1 MCGFA
6 GVVAWDGRY
15 QINRPALARMAA
27 AVAHRGPDGEGFY
40 ENHGGAASPG
50 RPHAALAFRRLAVLD
65 PDPRSDQPFTIG
77 RKTVVFNGEIYNFRE
92 LRAELSRDFPA
103 YEWRTAGDTEVLLR
117 GYDCWGE
124 RCVEKFNGMFA
135 FAVWDD
141 AEQTL
146 FLARDRMGQ
155 KPLYVAA
162 VDSAGRPCWPTVPPR
177 PFDPPIKSP
186 AVCDSPV
193 LGSRADLPV
202 AVAFAS
208 EPAALMPVPWVDA
221 TPDRAA
227 LSDYLRWGYTLDR
240 TVYRGVRNARPGRW
254 MRVGAGAAA
263 QKQYFDLVG
272 LDRRAFGSPATLPHG
287 GAVAQTR
294 RRVTQAIVRR
304 LVSDVPLG
312 CLLSGGIDSSI
323 IASAMRREGPVQTFS
338 VGFDDPRYDES
349 EHAAAVAR
357 HLGTEHHRFTVRP
370 DAADD
375 LPKLAAAFGEPF
387 ADSSALPTHYLAR
400 ETRKH
405 VTVALG
411 GDGGD
416 ELFGGYDRY
425 RAMRMHATLGPLLT
439 PARAAG
445 LDRLL
450 GRLGGAG
457 AKSRRSRLA
466 RLIRTH
472 RGDAG
477 ERYAQIMQIFDEPTI
492 RSLWRN
498 PPRRDPEDGEA
509 LDMAGFCITQFPRP
523 PFDGR
528 RHAGSCA
535 VEGALA
541 ADRATYLP
549 GDLLTKVDRASM
561 LHALEVRSPF
571 MDPDVV
577 TFAAGLTADQLLK
590 GGPKRMLREAFAADL
605 PAWVFTRRK
614 MGFAVP
620 VSEWFRS
627 SLRDMLRGHLFA
639 AESFAASH
647 FDLTVVRRLVE
658 DHESGRADH
667 GQRLYALLML
677 ELWWSGRGA

>member
-15 QINRPALARMAA
+15 QVGRDTLARMAA

-40 ENHGGAASPG
+40 ENHGGTASAD
-50 RPHAALAFRRLAVLD
+50 RPRAALAFRRLAVLD

-77 RKTVVFNGEIYNFRE
+77 RKTVVFNGELYNFRE

-103 YEWRTAGDTEVLLR
+103 YEWRTAGDAEVLLR

-141 AEQTL
+141 AEKTL

-155 KPLYVAA
+155 KPLYVAG
-162 VDSAGRPCWPTVPPR
+162 VDQGGEPWRDDDWNDCRGRPAA
-177 PFDPPIKSP
+177 I
-186 AVCDSPV
+186 
-193 LGSRADLPV
+193 
-202 AVAFAS
+202 AFAS
-208 EPAALMPVPWVDA
+208 ELSALVCVPWFDTGLQA
-221 TPDRAA
+221 NFIGE
-227 LSDYLRWGYTLDR
+227 YLRWGYDPHHT
-240 TVYRGVRNARPGRW
+240 TVYRGARQLQPAETLTVDRSSTVRREYFAPDWIAPVIDSPPPG
-254 MRVGAGAAA
+254 ADAA
-263 QKQYFDLVG
+263 
-272 LDRRAFGSPATLPHG
+272 
-287 GAVAQTR
+287 AQTR
-294 RRVTQAIVRR
+294 RRVSEAVRRR
-304 LVSDVPLG
+304 LVADVPLG
-312 CLLSGGIDSSI
+312 CLLSGGIDSSVV
-323 IASAMRREGPVQTFS
+323 AAVMREAGPVRTFS
-338 VGFDDPRYDES
+338 IGFDDPRYDES

-357 HLGTEHHRFTVRP
+357 HLGTEHERFVVRS

-387 ADSSALPTHYLAR
+387 ADSSALPMHYLAR
-400 ETRKH
+400 ETRKR
-405 VTVALG
+405 VTVALS

-425 RAMRMHATLGPLLT
+425 RLMRWHRRSAPAIAA
-439 PARAAG
+439 ARAAG
-445 LDRLL
+445 AAAVLQRLPS
-450 GRLGGAG
+450 AG
-457 AKSRRSRLA
+457 PKSCLA
-466 RLIRTH
+466 RLRRLLDTH
-472 RGDAG
+472 DPRPARRYAAVMRLFDEATVRNLCG
-477 ERYAQIMQIFDEPTI
+477 ERYAPPEHEEYGGWIAFWFTI
-492 RSLWRN
+492 YMDSHRSQLG
-498 PPRRDPEDGEA
+498 PVPVQA
-509 LDMAGFCITQFPRP
+509 
-523 PFDGR
+523 
-528 RHAGSCA
+528 
-535 VEGALA
+535 ALA
-541 ADRATYLP
+541 TDRATYLP

-590 GGPKRMLREAFAADL
+590 GGPKRMLREAFADDL

-620 VSEWFRS
+620 VGEWFRS
-627 SLRDMLRGHLFA
+627 SLREMLRGHLFA
-639 AESFAASH
+639 ADSFAASH

-677 ELWWSGRGA
+677 ELWWSGRGGA